1 MIARPGINYA
11 ARGASKRRLSFSLAN
26 FESIVALDVTAAFNE
41 RLPERTVLSLS
52 LHVLPTREGIAIRG
66 RRSERGGDGGGVGRA
81 RKTDRK
87 GREVVSCRTLD
98 EAHARCEAA
107 RAFMRA
113 AIGRSGTRTT
123 ASPGRPRRP
132 GRRRRRDLSP
142 RGCPGS
148 VRKVVPDIG
157 IPPSSPSS
165 PSSSPP
171 TTRHTHLYTR
181 GGHVR
186 ATETDGYRPR
196 PNIVEDPQSWL
207 EASWRAA
214 DWSTARGSGHRRRDS
229 DRAAT

>member
-1 MIARPGINYA
+1 MSGYQRA
-11 ARGASKRRLSFSLAN
+11 
-26 FESIVALDVTAAFNE
+26 
-41 RLPERTVLSLS
+41 VLSLR
-52 LHVLPTREGIAIRG
+52 VLPTRAGIAIRG

-113 AIGRSGTRTT
+113 VIGRSGTRTT

-132 GRRRRRDLSP
+132 GRRRRRGDLSP
-142 RGCPGS
+142 RSCPES
-148 VRKVVPDIG
+148 VRKVVTDIG

-165 PSSSPP
+165 PPPLPLPLSSSPPPPPPP
-171 TTRHTHLYTR
+171 TTRHTHVYTR
-181 GGHVR
+181 GEHVR
-186 ATETDGYRPR
+186 AIETDSYRPR
-196 PNIVEDPQSWL
+196 PNTVEDPQSWL

-229 DRAAT
+229 DRAATWVERSIAR